1 MWFWISG
8 WVLVALTVL
17 GNGLVIYLII
27 TKPRLHTKA
36 NCFILSLA
44 VADLCSGLAYFPPL
58 FGANFFYT
66 IDLTHADVFFKVSF
80 TFLYCSNANL
90 CAMTVDRYLA
100 ITRPLQYMCLMTRKT
115 ICRMLFMAWTA
126 PLLFFSPRHL
136 HVQG

>member
-8 WVLVALTVL
+8 WLLVALTVL

-66 IDLTHADVFFKVSF
+66 IDLTHAGVFFKVSF
-80 TFLYCSNANL
+80 TFLYSAFDNGNFIKQL
-90 CAMTVDRYLA
+90 VRWLA
-100 ITRPLQYMCLMTRKT
+100 V
-115 ICRMLFMAWTA
+115 
-126 PLLFFSPRHL
+126 HL
-136 HVQG
+136 RIMVHLGSLESTQ